1 MGAELQKLLPVGNGQ
16 RPERGA
22 ALCVGDTGQRRG
34 REGER
39 GVARGEQLGET
50 IGGAHGFFLAVS
62 GGAGAAGGRASRCT
76 PSAVPATTTRSI
88 LAPRRSTAMRSP
100 RE

>member
-62 GGAGAAGGRASRCT
+62 GGAGGTGRFSRCT
-76 PSAVPATTTRSI
+76 PSALPATSTRST
-88 LAPRRSTAMRSP
+88 LAPRSSTAMRWP